1 MKSKLV
7 VFDEKYIMTFSK
19 SINPQ
24 YVDQAYEYICN
35 IMDNAF
41 DFMCKKRAVVTEYSY
56 EIVNECVTYS
66 ENQNSSL
73 DIFVKVKSPQLELG
87 VLKLNN
93 NYFKK
98 FFNKVKWAWNSSKKQ
113 KKKRKWFF
121 KKSSKEQEPKENL
134 INLDSEKYNIKQFKI
149 DYMNT
154 LANYLSEETKLF
166 VNNFG
171 ITILAEE
178 EIGMNINLYFAF
190 NNGEKYK
197 LFNQSLYK
205 LIEVDFGS
213 RLQNIELKN
222 KSTNN
227 NFTAMLRIFNGLY
240 ENVMEQHLNQILIES
255 LLFECPDELYTG
267 STYNMFLKIFN
278 YIKINEMQKFHSIT
292 NQNILV
298 FQDNLVTTKVS
309 DFLKFLNN
317 VQKLL

>member
-1 MKSKLV
+1 MKNELV
-7 VFDEKYIMTFSK
+7 VFDEKYIMTFAK

-41 DFMCKKRAVVTEYSY
+41 DFMCQKRAIVTEYSY

-66 ENQNSSL
+66 ENQNSTL

-98 FFNKVKWAWNSSKKQ
+98 FLNRVKWAWNSNKKP
-113 KKKRKWFF
+113 KKKRRLLF
-121 KKSSKEQEPKENL
+121 KNLNKEPETNDYL
-134 INLDSEKYNIKQFKI
+134 INVDSEKYNIKQFKI
-149 DYMNT
+149 DYMNI
-154 LANYLSEETKLF
+154 LANYLSEETKLYI
-166 VNNFG
+166 NNYG

-178 EIGMNINLYFAF
+178 EIGMNINLFFAF
-190 NNGEKYK
+190 NNGEKFK
-197 LFNQSLYK
+197 LFNQNTYK
-205 LIEVDFGS
+205 LVEVDFGS

-240 ENVMEQHLNQILIES
+240 
-255 LLFECPDELYTG
+255 
-267 STYNMFLKIFN
+267 
-278 YIKINEMQKFHSIT
+278 
-292 NQNILV
+292 
-298 FQDNLVTTKVS
+298 
-309 DFLKFLNN
+309 
-317 VQKLL
+317 